1 MTPDPKAD
9 ALAAADALMAVFGYR
24 RVEPIPAGDAT
35 EIVPELVE
43 LMDEMSA
50 FGNYGGSSSED

>member
-1 MTPDPKAD
+1 MTPDPKD
-9 ALAAADALMAVFGYR
+9 LRAAADVVLRAFGPR
-24 RVEPIPAGDAT
+24 ISEPIPAGDAT